1 MDPADPFPLCPIPS
15 TPARRPARLERN
27 GHRESERPVRQ
38 TVGVIDSPEEQSR
51 SRLRLIGAWYDRH
64 RGAGAIVVAW
74 LVTRTLVLLLL
85 AAAERYI
92 TGDVFY
98 YWRKLRQMSEVGLDQ
113 TLIEYP
119 TPVVW
124 ILQLPYVSTGG
135 FRTGYLIGFVVF
147 MLLLDAGFTYA
158 LYRAA
163 GRRHD
168 RSVDFWLLFVFLL
181 GALGYLRFDML
192 PAVLAGGALLA
203 ARRRPWI
210 TGALTGLGA
219 AVKLW
224 PALLIPSFLGYK
236 PDRRPA
242 GLAFVVVGFGLA
254 AVSLLAGGMTRLFSP
269 LTWQSDRGLQIESV
283 WSVPLMVARAVRPET
298 WVVETSRYQ
307 AYEILGPGV
316 AFWVGVSNVA
326 TLLGLAA
333 LAVLFVRAF
342 RAGGGTPVAVAFL
355 ILTTIAVMIVT
366 NKTLSP
372 QYLLWL
378 GGPAAALLL
387 LRHQANQTERRA
399 IRHTA
404 YALLTLALLTHIV
417 YPTLYN
423 GLLGRRGEAM
433 IVIATVVTA
442 VRNLAL
448 LVFTGYLAVLA
459 WRFTNAGLHRAGDAS
474 SQVDRPRTR

>member
-1 MDPADPFPLCPIPS
+1 M
-15 TPARRPARLERN
+15 
-27 GHRESERPVRQ
+27 
-38 TVGVIDSPEEQSR
+38 GVIDSTEQQPR
-51 SRLRLIGAWYDRH
+51 SRLRRIGAWYDRQ
-64 RGAGAIVVAW
+64 RGPRAIVLVW
-74 LVTRTLVLLLL
+74 LVTRTLVFLLL

-92 TGDVFY
+92 AGDVFY

-124 ILQLPYVSTGG
+124 ILQLPYGTTGG

-147 MLLLDAGFTYA
+147 MLLLDAAFTYA
-158 LYRAA
+158 LYRSA

-168 RSVDFWLLFVFLL
+168 RSVDFWLLFAFLL
-181 GALGYLRFDML
+181 GALAYLRFDML

-224 PALLIPSFLGYK
+224 PALLIPSFLAYK

-254 AVSLLAGGMTRLFSP
+254 GVSLVAGGMTRLFSP
-269 LTWQSDRGLQIESV
+269 LTWQSDRGLQIEAV
-283 WSVPLMVARAVRPET
+283 WSIPVMVARVVRPDT
-298 WVVETSRYQ
+298 WPVEMSRYQ
-307 AYEILGPGV
+307 AYEIFGPGV
-316 AFWVGVSNVA
+316 ELWVGVSNAA
-326 TLLGLAA
+326 TVVGLVA

-342 RAGGGTPVAVAFL
+342 RAGGGSPVAVAFL
-355 ILTTIAVMIVT
+355 VLTTISVMIVT

-372 QYLLWL
+372 QYMLWL
-378 GGPAAALLL
+378 AGPGAALLL
-387 LRHQANQTERRA
+387 LRHHATPAERSA

-404 YALLTLALLTHIV
+404 YALLALALLTHLV
-417 YPTLYN
+417 YPVLYPS
-423 GLLGRRGEAM
+423 LLGQTGT
-433 IVIATVVTA
+433 VLLGVATVVTA
-442 VRNLAL
+442 GRNLGL
-448 LVFTGYLAVLA
+448 LLLTGYVASRA
-459 WRFTNAGLHRAGDAS
+459 WRFTGAGQRPVADAS
-474 SQVDRPRTR
+474 SQVDRPRTH